1 MQSRLL
7 YIGNPSTSAPEPV
20 IQVTNGSKA
29 VITSIRVSAPTNNN
43 GSYEIHHLSRGET
56 AATTSNAIAY
66 NVPISSKDASEFL
79 THPLPLSPGEAL
91 WVTGDDVVIAVY
103 GVTFP

>member
-1 MQSRLL
+1 MDGRLL
-7 YIGNPSTSAPEPV
+7 YIGNPQEDEPEPV
-20 IQVTNGSKA
+20 IQVTDGQKA
-29 VITSIRVSAPTNNN
+29 IITSIRVAAPTSSN
-43 GSYEIHHLSRGET
+43 GKYEIHHLTRGET
-56 AATTSNAIAY
+56 SATTANAIAF

-91 WVTGDDVVIAVY
+91 WVSGEDVVIAVY